1 MGREMKKVI
10 TLDGKIINLGPW
22 DYQVYQVDVVGN
34 PFPGPMAAPDDWD
47 HQIYQQDVVGNPL
60 PDGATEEDLDVFFDR
75 QGVLRLV
82 RDAEAMELESRIASA
97 NAELSELLIDIQL
110 GMANP
115 EDVERAKELRT
126 FLKENPL
133 P

>member
-1 MGREMKKVI
+1 
-10 TLDGKIINLGPW
+10 
-22 DYQVYQVDVVGN
+22 
-34 PFPGPMAAPDDWD
+34 MAAPDDWD

-60 PDGATEEDLDVFFDR
+60 PDGAIEEDLDIFFDR
-75 QGVLRLV
+75 LGVLRLV